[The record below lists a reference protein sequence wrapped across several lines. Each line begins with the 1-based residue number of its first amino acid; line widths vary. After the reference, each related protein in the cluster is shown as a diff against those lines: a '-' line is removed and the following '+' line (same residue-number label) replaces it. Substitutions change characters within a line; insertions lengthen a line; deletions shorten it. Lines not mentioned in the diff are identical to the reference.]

1 MSKPIKWFNFDN
13 SKDIPEVMI
22 YDQIGMDWWGDGL
35 SARDFREQFNAI
47 KADEINLHI
56 NSPGGS
62 IYEGLAIYNTIK
74 SHPAK
79 INGYVDGIAASISSV
94 LLMAADTII
103 MPENADLLV
112 HKPWSGIV
120 GNSDDM
126 RNEADELDRMED
138 QIAKIYSDR
147 TGINSK
153 EISRM
158 MSSETWISGND
169 AVEMGFA
176 DEVIENKKAAAC
188 MFDIGMFNAIPEH
201 HKKNSKAN
209 NKRNFEDHLRDAGY
223 SKNDAIKIA
232 RGPQDQCDTENDGN
246 QKQEFE
252 ELSFALT
259 EITKGLSNG

>member
-35 SARDFREQFNAI
+35 SARDFREEFNAI
-47 KADEINLHI
+47 KANEINLHI

-79 INGYVDGIAASISSV
+79 INGFVDGIAASISSV
-94 LLMAADTII
+94 VLMASDTII
-103 MPENADLLV
+103 MPENADLLI

-126 RNEADELDRMED
+126 RNEADELDRLED

-147 TGINSK
+147 TGINIK

-158 MSSETWISGND
+158 MSEERWISGND

-188 MFDIGMFNAIPEH
+188 MFDIGMFNSIPER
-201 HKKNSKAN
+201 HKKNSIAQ
-209 NKRNFEDHLRDAGY
+209 NKRSIEDGLCDIGY
-223 SKNDAIKIA
+223 SKSEAVKIA
-232 RGPQDQCDTENDGN
+232 SGSPKQSDSVKDDN